1 MADLSATMSAIDI
14 ISKMLVGVAFFLL
27 AMSLMEGALKYLAG
41 RKFKLF
47 LRRQT
52 TSKLKAIGGGAI
64 VSGLLQ
70 SSSILN
76 LLVLSLAGAGVIQ
89 MENSLALLLG
99 SNLGSTLNS
108 WVVATLG
115 FNYDIEVVVMP
126 VAGVTGIGMAFSNN
140 QSKWFLWFKFFFS
153 LAFLFI
159 ALGFIKSGMEGW
171 VKQTDLSVF
180 NTYPIIA
187 FFAVG
192 IFFTAI
198 VQSSSVTMALAL
210 SALHANIITL
220 YAGTALVLGAEIG
233 TTLKLFLASAG
244 GQAIK
249 KKIAFGNFF
258 FNVIIAF
265 IILLLLKPINQLIT
279 VILGINE
286 PLIALVFFQSFVN
299 VGCILL
305 FFPFLKLIGRMLDKR
320 FPASEDESF
329 YISKVPVSDTGMS
342 LEALENE
349 VKRFIYYV
357 IEYNFESFELKQSS
371 LYEKLQNKKFASK
384 ELPEKYEFIKKLH
397 GEMHGFCLKVLNAS
411 PARTETER
419 LDQLI
424 AAIRNFMYAAKNIRD
439 TQRDINQL
447 KNSSNDVKYG
457 IYNQY
462 RKEISE
468 FYNRVLK
475 MLNKD
480 NGANSSEE
488 LNALY
493 QIISTGYSDSLKR
506 FYHENLSRKVNE
518 IEISTLFN
526 FNRELYTSYKS
537 MWFGLKD
544 FLLTTQ
550 EAEQFD
556 ALPGFIR

>member
-1 MADLSATMSAIDI
+1 MSSIDI
-14 ISKMLVGVAFFLL
+14 ISKILVGIAFFLL
-27 AMSLMEGALKYLAG
+27 AMSFMEGALKHLAG
-41 RKFKLF
+41 RRFKLF

-89 MENSLALLLG
+89 MENSLSLLLG

-108 WVVATLG
+108 WLVATLG
-115 FNYDIEVVVMP
+115 FNYNIDTVVMP
-126 VAGVTGIGMAFSNN
+126 IAGITGIGMAFSNN

-187 FFAVG
+187 FFAMGV
-192 IFFTAI
+192 FFTAI

-210 SALHANIITL
+210 TALHANIISL

-233 TTLKLFLASAG
+233 TTLKLFLASTD

-258 FNVIIAF
+258 FNVIIAL

-279 VILGINE
+279 IVLDINR

-299 VGCILL
+299 ISCIVL
-305 FFPFLKLIGRMLDKR
+305 FYPFLKLIGEMLDKR
-320 FPASEDESF
+320 FPSTDDESF

-349 VKRFIYYV
+349 VNRFIHYV
-357 IEYNFESFELKQSS
+357 VAYNFESFALKQST
-371 LYEKLQNKKFASK
+371 LQEKEQNKKFASK
-384 ELPEKYEFIKKLH
+384 ELSEKYDFIKKLH

-411 PARTETER
+411 PSKPETER
-419 LDQLI
+419 IDQLI
-424 AAIRNFMYAAKNIRD
+424 SSIRNFMYAAKSIRD
-439 TQRDINQL
+439 TQRDIEQL
-447 KNSSNDVKYG
+447 KNSSNDVKFE

-462 RKEISE
+462 RKEISA
-468 FYNRVLK
+468 FYHRVLK
-475 MLNKD
+475 MLNKE
-480 NGANSSEE
+480 NKANSIEE
-488 LNALY
+488 LSDIY
-493 QIISTGYSDSLKR
+493 KIISTGYSDSLKR
-506 FYHENLSRKVNE
+506 LYHENLSKKVNE

-544 FLLTTQ
+544 FLLTAR

>member
-1 MADLSATMSAIDI
+1 MADLSTAMSSIDI
-14 ISKMLVGVAFFLL
+14 ISKMLAGIAFFLL
-27 AMSLMEGALKYLAG
+27 AMNFMESALKHLAG
-41 RKFKLF
+41 RGFKLF

-52 TSKLKAIGGGAI
+52 TNKLKAIGGGAI

-76 LLVLSLAGAGVIQ
+76 LLVLSLAGAGIIQ

-108 WVVATLG
+108 WVVAIFG
-115 FNYDIEVVVMP
+115 FNYNIESVVMP
-126 VAGVTGIGMAFSNN
+126 IAGITGIGMAFSNN
-140 QSKWFLWFKFFFS
+140 QSKLFLWFKFFFS

-159 ALGFIKSGMEGW
+159 ALGFIKDGMDGW

-180 NTYPIIA
+180 NTYPVIA
-187 FFAVG
+187 FFAAG

-210 SALHANIITL
+210 SALNANIISL

-233 TTLKLFLASAG
+233 TTLKLFLASTD

-249 KKIAFGNFF
+249 KKIALGNFF
-258 FNVIIAF
+258 FNVIIAG
-265 IILLLLKPINQLIT
+265 IILLLLKPVNQLIT
-279 VILGINE
+279 VVLDINQ

-299 VGCILL
+299 ISCIVL
-305 FFPFLKLIGRMLDKR
+305 FFPFLKLIGRILDKR
-320 FPASEDESF
+320 FPANDDESF
-329 YISKVPVSDTGMS
+329 YISKVPVADTGMS

-357 IEYNFESFELKQSS
+357 VEYSFESFDLKQSS
-371 LYEKLQNKKFASK
+371 THEEQKNKKFTGK
-384 ELPEKYEFIKKLH
+384 ELPEKYDFIKKLH

-411 PARTETER
+411 PAKQETER
-419 LDQLI
+419 IDQLI
-424 AAIRNFMYAAKNIRD
+424 SSIRNFMYAAKNIRD
-439 TQRDINQL
+439 TQQDIAQL
-447 KNSSNDVKYG
+447 KNSSNDVKFE

-475 MLNKD
+475 MLNND
-480 NGANSSEE
+480 SGTNRIEE
-488 LNALY
+488 LSALY
-493 QIISTGYSDSLKR
+493 QIISTDYSASLKR
-506 FYHENLSRKVNE
+506 LYHENISKKVNE

-544 FLLTTQ
+544 FLLTTR

>member
-1 MADLSATMSAIDI
+1 MTSIDI

-27 AMSLMEGALKYLAG
+27 AMNFMEDALKHLASRG
-41 RKFKLF
+41 FKLF

-76 LLVLSLAGAGVIQ
+76 LLVLSLAGAGVIL

-115 FNYDIEVVVMP
+115 FNYDIDIVVMP
-126 VAGVTGIGMAFSNN
+126 VAGVAGIGMAFSNN
-140 QSKWFLWFKFFFS
+140 QTKLFLWFKFIFS

-249 KKIAFGNFF
+249 KKIALANFF
-258 FNVIIAF
+258 FNVIISA
-265 IILLLLKPINQLIT
+265 IILLLLKPVNHLIT
-279 VILGINE
+279 VILSIRE

-299 VGCILL
+299 ISCIVL
-305 FFPFLKLIGRMLDKR
+305 FFPFLKFIGKMLDKR
-320 FPASEDESF
+320 FPATEDESF
-329 YISKVPVSDTGMS
+329 YISKVPVSDTGMA

-349 VKRFIYYV
+349 VKQFINYV
-357 IEYNFESFELKQSS
+357 IAYNYESFNLSQSD
-371 LYEKLQNKKFASK
+371 LQEKKQNKKYDNK
-384 ELPEKYEFIKKLH
+384 ELKEKYEFIKKLH

-411 PARTETER
+411 PAKSETER

-424 AAIRNFMYAAKNIRD
+424 SSIRNLMYATKNIRD
-439 TQRDINQL
+439 IQRDIEQL
-447 KNSSNDVKYG
+447 KNSSNDVKYE

-462 RKEISE
+462 RHEISE
-468 FYNRVLK
+468 FYSRVLK
-475 MLNKD
+475 MLNKE
-480 NGANSSEE
+480 NKANSIEDLS
-488 LNALY
+488 AVF
-493 QIISTGYSDSLKR
+493 QTISTGYSDSLKR
-506 FYHENLSRKVNE
+506 LYHENLTKKVNE
-518 IEISTLFN
+518 IEISTLVN

-544 FLLTTQ
+544 FLLTAS

-556 ALPGFIR
+556 TMPGFIR